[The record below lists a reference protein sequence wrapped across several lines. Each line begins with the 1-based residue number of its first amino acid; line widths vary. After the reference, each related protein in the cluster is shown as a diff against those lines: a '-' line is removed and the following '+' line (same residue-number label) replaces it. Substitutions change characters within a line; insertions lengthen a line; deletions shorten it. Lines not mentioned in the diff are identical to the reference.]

1 MFLFL
6 DQLIIYNHSSFQALQ
21 ILTFCVEF
29 VSLKVCNPQIYSA
42 NFERDQAEGQIF
54 IKKQLTRTA
63 QEETKT
69 NTGFHISHRSQLLSP
84 STLKATDT
92 TMCFRIRV

>member
-54 IKKQLTRTA
+54 IKNNLLVRHRKKQKQTQGFTSA
-63 QEETKT
+63 IDH
-69 NTGFHISHRSQLLSP
+69 NTVTLACSHVLL
-84 STLKATDT
+84 
-92 TMCFRIRV
+92 R